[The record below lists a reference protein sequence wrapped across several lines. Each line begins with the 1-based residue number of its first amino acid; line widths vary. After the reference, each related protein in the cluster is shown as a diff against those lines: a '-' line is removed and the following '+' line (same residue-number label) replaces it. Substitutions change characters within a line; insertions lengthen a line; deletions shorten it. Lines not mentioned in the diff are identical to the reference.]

1 MPNQSDEL
9 ALAGLSRNGTI
20 TTADIRRI
28 EALCMEQLRQG
39 DLYAVRND
47 AKLRAVYSSSNYDEF
62 K

>member
-1 MPNQSDEL
+1 MPNQFDDL
-9 ALAGLSRNGTI
+9 ALAGLSKNGTV

-28 EALCMEQLRQG
+28 EEMCYEQLRQG

-47 AKLRAVYSSSNYDEF
+47 AKLRAVYSSGSYDEF